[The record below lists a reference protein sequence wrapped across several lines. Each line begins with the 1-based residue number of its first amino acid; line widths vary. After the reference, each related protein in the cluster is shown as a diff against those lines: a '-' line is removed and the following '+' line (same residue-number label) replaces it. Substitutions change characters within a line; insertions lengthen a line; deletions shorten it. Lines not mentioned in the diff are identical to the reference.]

1 MDQGQHQAGQ
11 ESLLKPPDRK
21 CKANRHIAV
30 RGQSGNRKEPKISKE
45 DRDRKNIRWH
55 GNLKEKEPRRRA
67 KIEEISHRE
76 DPDLEKTVID
86 NHVSIVYTLGI
97 MQTVIHIKSDKEV
110 KENAQRAAKELG
122 LTLSDVINASLRNF
136 IRTREVIFS
145 HTPRMTPKL
154 EKIIAKV
161 EKDIKSKKNI
171 YGPFHGAKEA
181 NEFLDSL

>member
-1 MDQGQHQAGQ
+1 
-11 ESLLKPPDRK
+11 
-21 CKANRHIAV
+21 
-30 RGQSGNRKEPKISKE
+30 
-45 DRDRKNIRWH
+45 
-55 GNLKEKEPRRRA
+55 
-67 KIEEISHRE
+67 
-76 DPDLEKTVID
+76 
-86 NHVSIVYTLGI
+86 

-171 YGPFHGAKEA
+171 YGPFHSAKEA